1 MTKIYEFFLKRN
13 EQCILYAYTDNK
25 LFRDK
30 FIEQRDPDSFIY
42 RKCVLSSK
50 DLASFEKFNKLNKMT
65 EIILEDGSD
74 TFSIIGTIQEEN
86 ELSYICARIHSR
98 ITYIQQLLSER
109 LNEYYVLLISRLMQ
123 TTKTVWYGN
132 DKNNIVLNLNTYNL
146 FYKMYD
152 FTFNHDKPYH
162 ELDTMVKYLGL
173 LS

>member
-1 MTKIYEFFLKRN
+1 MKKIYKFFLKRN

-30 FIEQRDPDSFIY
+30 FIEQRDSDSFIY
-42 RKCVLSSK
+42 QKCRLSSK
-50 DLASFEKFNKLNKMT
+50 DLESFEKFNKLLKMT

-74 TFSIIGTIQEEN
+74 TFNIIGTIREED

-98 ITYIQQLLSER
+98 ITYIQELLLER
-109 LNEYYVLLISRLMQ
+109 LNEHYASLISQLMQ

-132 DKNNIVLNLNTYNL
+132 DKNNIELNFNTYHL

-162 ELDTMVKYLGL
+162 ELDDMVRYLGL
-173 LS
+173 LC

>member
-1 MTKIYEFFLKRN
+1 MKKIYKFFLKRN

-30 FIEQRDPDSFIY
+30 FIEQRDSDSFIY
-42 RKCVLSSK
+42 QKCRLSSK
-50 DLASFEKFNKLNKMT
+50 DLESFEKFNKLNKMT

-74 TFSIIGTIQEEN
+74 TFTIIGTIQEEN

-109 LNEYYVLLISRLMQ
+109 LNEYYALLISQLMQ
-123 TTKTVWYGN
+123 TTRTVWYGN
-132 DKNNIVLNLNTYNL
+132 DKNNIELNFNTYHL

-162 ELDTMVKYLGL
+162 ELDTMVRDLGL

>member
-1 MTKIYEFFLKRN
+1 MKKIYKFFLKRN
-13 EQCILYAYTDNK
+13 DQCVLYAYTDNK

-30 FIEQRDPDSFIY
+30 FIEQRDSDSFIY
-42 RKCVLSSK
+42 QKCELISK
-50 DLASFEKFNKLNKMT
+50 DLASFERFNKLNKMT

-74 TFSIIGTIQEEN
+74 TFSIIGTIQENN
-86 ELSYICARIHSR
+86 ELSYICSR
-98 ITYIQQLLSER
+98 ILFKANYIQKLLSER
-109 LNEYYVLLISRLMQ
+109 LNEHYTLLISQLLQITR
-123 TTKTVWYGN
+123 TEWYGD

>member
-1 MTKIYEFFLKRN
+1 MKIYKFFLKRN
-13 EQCILYAYTDNK
+13 EQCVLYAYTDNK

-30 FIEQRDPDSFIY
+30 FIEQRDSDSFIY
-42 RKCVLSSK
+42 QKYELSSK
-50 DLASFEKFNKLNKMT
+50 NLASFEKFNKLNKMT

-86 ELSYICARIHSR
+86 ELSYICSR
-98 ITYIQQLLSER
+98 IYFRINYIKKLLSER
-109 LNEYYVLLISRLMQ
+109 LNEHYALLISQLMQ
-123 TTKTVWYGN
+123 PTKTVWYGN
-132 DKNNIVLNLNTYNL
+132 DKNSIELNLNTYNL

-162 ELDTMVKYLGL
+162 ELDTMVKDLGL

>member
-1 MTKIYEFFLKRN
+1 
-13 EQCILYAYTDNK
+13 
-25 LFRDK
+25 
-30 FIEQRDPDSFIY
+30 
-42 RKCVLSSK
+42 
-50 DLASFEKFNKLNKMT
+50 MT

-74 TFSIIGTIQEEN
+74 TFTIIGTIQEEN

-109 LNEYYVLLISRLMQ
+109 LNEYYALLISQLMQ

-132 DKNNIVLNLNTYNL
+132 DKNNIELNFNTYHL

-162 ELDTMVKYLGL
+162 ELDTMVRDLGL